1 MAFSAGKTSAII
13 HFLCRKFLPETMD
26 GYFLARRS
34 RVGEC
39 VIFSAVTALGWR
51 NRAR

>member
-1 MAFSAGKTSAII
+1 MAYSAGKISAII
-13 HFLCRKFLPETMD
+13 KFPCRKFLAETVD

-39 VIFSAVTALGWR
+39 VIFSAVAALGWR